1 MAVVVV
7 AEVLAA
13 AAAKDLVVACAEAG
27 RAATVLEGVVRD
39 AAAAAG
45 CACVSWARALLPRLK
60 APSASSVQER
70 ATNPERGLPYLHCRG
85 SSTNLCTAGESRE
98 W

>member
-39 AAAAAG
+39 AAAAG